1 MEETDINLLKR
12 ARNGD
17 RDAFAVLMDRYQRK
31 VFGLCYGMVRNHD
44 DAMDM
49 VQETFVKVY
58 KNLERFEG
66 NSSFY
71 TWTYRIASNVCIDFL
86 RKQKRRRALDYDDGI
101 GRDENVD
108 DPGNLLPSKLGI
120 NPARVHARKELLG
133 RIEDAM
139 ATLSPIHRQIVVL
152 REVEGLSYQEIAD
165 TTEVSIGTV
174 MSRLHHARKN
184 LQNAL
189 RDYVG
194 DALKAE

>member
-152 REVEGLSYQEIAD
+152 REVEGL
-165 TTEVSIGTV
+165 
-174 MSRLHHARKN
+174 
-184 LQNAL
+184 
-189 RDYVG
+189 
-194 DALKAE
+194 

>member
-1 MEETDINLLKR
+1 LEETDINLLKR

-174 MSRLHHARKN
+174 MSRLHHACKN